1 MSLPGMGT
9 IMTAEFLADL
19 AQSTARGRADFRDP
33 AHANFREWNFA
44 EVGEKCHASMTLC
57 AQPYTSGRA

>member
-1 MSLPGMGT
+1 
-9 IMTAEFLADL
+9 MTDEFLADL

>member
-19 AQSTARGRADFRDP
+19 VQSTARGRADSETLHMRISESGTLQKLGRSVMP
-33 AHANFREWNFA
+33 A
-44 EVGEKCHASMTLC
+44 
-57 AQPYTSGRA
+57 